1 MKAENFPDLSS
12 AVIIAQAEK
21 YMLKTYGRLPLVL
34 VKGEGARVWDA
45 DGKEYLDFVAG
56 LAVNSVGHCHPR
68 VVAAIREQAGVL
80 IHCSN
85 LYYSTPQAELAK
97 WLVERTPFD
106 RVFFCNSGA
115 EAVEAALKLARKYAK
130 KRWGPGRFEVVTAEN
145 SFHGR
150 TYGAVTATGQ
160 PKYHQ
165 GFEPLVPG
173 FSYIPFND
181 PVALEEAVNEKT
193 AAVLL
198 EPVQGE
204 GGIYPASPQFLRA
217 AREITRERGAVL
229 IFDEVQCGLGRTGRF
244 LAQEHYGVQSDIACL
259 AKALGGGFPIGAMLA
274 IEEVAS
280 GFSPGDHASTFGGNP
295 LAAAAALAAVK
306 ALEEEG
312 LAENAE
318 RTGAYLKERLAD
330 LGRETGLA
338 GEVRGMGLM
347 LGLVVNVPAKA
358 LAASC
363 QERGLI
369 VNAVKDDTLRFVPP
383 LAITRQDVDQA
394 VAVLKAAMLATAN
407 QGEEG

>member
-1 MKAENFPDLSS
+1 M
-12 AVIIAQAEK
+12 AQAEE
-21 YMLKTYGRLPLVL
+21 YIIKTYGRLPLVL
-34 VKGEGARVWDA
+34 VKGEGARVWDG

-56 LAVNSVGHCHPR
+56 LAVNSLGHCHPR
-68 VVAAIREQAGVL
+68 VVSAIREQAGVL
-80 IHCSN
+80 MHCSN
-85 LYYSTPQAELAK
+85 LYYSKPQVELAK
-97 WLVERTPFD
+97 WLVEHTPFD

-130 KRWGPGRFEVVTAEN
+130 KRWGPGRFEIVTAEN

-150 TYGAVTATGQ
+150 TYGAITATGQ

-165 GFEPLVPG
+165 GFEPMLPG
-173 FSYIPFND
+173 FKYIPFND
-181 PVALEEAVNEKT
+181 PAALREAVDDKT

-204 GGIYPASPQFLRA
+204 GGIYPAFPEFLRA
-217 AREITRERGAVL
+217 ARELTRERGAVL
-229 IFDEVQCGLGRTGRF
+229 IFDEIQCGLGRTGRL
-244 LAQEHYGVQSDIACL
+244 LAQEHYGVESDIACL

-274 IEEVAS
+274 STEVAS

-312 LAENAE
+312 LIENAD
-318 RTGAYLKERLAD
+318 RIGAYLKDRLVE
-330 LGRETGLA
+330 LEGETGLA

-347 LGLVVNVPAKA
+347 IGLAVKVPAKA

-383 LAITRQDVDQA
+383 LTVSRADVDKA
-394 VAVLKAAMLATAN
+394 VEVLKEAMLATAS
-407 QGEEG
+407 QSEEG